1 MKLIIRRST
10 VVNTEIKVDLDKD
23 WKKLKKAIEESQED
37 GILEAADISSKEGFI
52 ADLNS
57 GNVSKFEF
65 FDFLQNYDAG
75 GKREPDEY
83 SNESYELH
91 IG

>member
-10 VVNTEIKVDLDKD
+10 VVNTEIKIDLDKD
-23 WKKLKKAIEESQED
+23 WKKLKKAIEGSQED
-37 GILEAADISSKEGFI
+37 GILEAADISSKEAFV

-57 GNVSKFEF
+57 GNISKFEF

-75 GKREPDEY
+75 GIQGPDEF
-83 SNESYELH
+83 SDEDYEVWTK
-91 IG
+91 